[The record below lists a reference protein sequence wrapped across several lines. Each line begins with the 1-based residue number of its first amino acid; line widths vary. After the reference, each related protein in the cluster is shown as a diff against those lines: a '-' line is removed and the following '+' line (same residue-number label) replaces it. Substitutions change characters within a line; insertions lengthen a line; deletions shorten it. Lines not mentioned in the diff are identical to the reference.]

1 MNKKKIYTISIF
13 EHCVSTDRKVNQLA
27 PIFAKFALQF
37 SDYLY
42 LFYSFADGRNRI
54 QYWK

>member
-1 MNKKKIYTISIF
+1 MKKSKTYTISIF
-13 EHCVSTDRKVNQLA
+13 EHLTATDRKVNLLT
-27 PIFAKFALQF
+27 PIFAKFNLQF

-42 LFYSFADGRNRI
+42 LFHSFADGTNRI